1 MLMHLPATVFRLPP
15 TILRVTFFS
24 TSGRGSEHIIA
35 ERLGPA
41 CSTIDDNL
49 TLSSCVDCLTHMVGA
64 NCITLFSVKI
74 VSSFCFSATSTR
86 LELKEVLNELK
97 EVTKWHEL
105 GVQLGVPAHKLNA
118 IDSKYTQD
126 TDRSKTE
133 VIIWWL
139 HNIEDTSWKKLAQA
153 VEEIEHKVLAKKLRE
168 TMSPG

>member
-1 MLMHLPATVFRLPP
+1 M
-15 TILRVTFFS
+15 TIV
-24 TSGRGSEHIIA
+24 
-35 ERLGPA
+35 
-41 CSTIDDNL
+41 
-49 TLSSCVDCLTHMVGA
+49 
-64 NCITLFSVKI
+64 LFG
-74 VSSFCFSATSTR
+74 FSATSTR

-118 IDSKYTQD
+118 IDRQHTQD

-139 HNIEDTSWKKLAQA
+139 QNIEDTSWKKLAQA